1 MCLLCCQHRR
11 NSHTDRN
18 WSQSGAH
25 GPDEPVSVL
34 LSVISIVPIFQFM
47 CIYIFLT
54 FVFSFVLD
62 CFQKTGT
69 LLTLRPGS
77 VLPSPT

>member
-11 NSHTDRN
+11 YSHTDRN

-25 GPDEPVSVL
+25 GPDEPVSVF
-34 LSVISIVPIFQFM
+34 LSVISSVPIFQIM
-47 CIYIFLT
+47 CINTFLS
-54 FVFSFVLD
+54 FVFSFVLG